1 MSSTPVQ
8 NMLVYTVSQKEVPT
22 FKFSVTLSN
31 VNQFTNFLHCW
42 KAYEI
47 CYKIYM
53 TLPTS
58 LIGMLQCKNFE
69 NQLGFDKVTESLKVG
84 LF

>member
-1 MSSTPVQ
+1 
-8 NMLVYTVSQKEVPT
+8 
-22 FKFSVTLSN
+22 
-31 VNQFTNFLHCW
+31 LHCW

-47 CYKIYM
+47 CYKIHM